1 MVLRELY
8 LKRIRPFYHSEFVK
22 ILTGVRRC
30 GKSTLLRQISEELI
44 ASGISSDK
52 IIDINF

>member
-44 ASGISSDK
+44 ASGVRT
-52 IIDINF
+52 FFRTA